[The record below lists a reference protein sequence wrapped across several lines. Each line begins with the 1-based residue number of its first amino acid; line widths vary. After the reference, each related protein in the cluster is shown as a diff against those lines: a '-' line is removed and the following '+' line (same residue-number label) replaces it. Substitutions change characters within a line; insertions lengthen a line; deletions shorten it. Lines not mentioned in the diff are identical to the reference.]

1 MVDTFEISVNKVA
14 ESRLSKVDFDGIKF
28 GRDYSDHMFMADF
41 YDGKWH
47 DSRIVPFAPL
57 TLSPA
62 NVSLH
67 YGQSVFE
74 GMKAYKNANGE
85 VLLFRPLVN
94 SRRINISA
102 KRMCLAEIPE
112 EIFMGG
118 ILELLA
124 LDKDWV
130 PDREGTSLYI
140 RPLLFA
146 MDEYIGI
153 KPSDTFRF
161 MIITCPAGA
170 YYSRPVKVMIE
181 THYTRAVEGGT
192 GFAKAAGNYGS
203 SLYPTKLAQEKG
215 YDQIIW
221 TDAKSHQYVEES
233 GTMNVLF
240 IIDDILVTTP
250 TGDTIL
256 KGVTR
261 DSVLTLAKDH
271 DLKVEERKLSVVE
284 LIDAAKYGRLQEAF
298 GVGTAASIASISNIG
313 FQETDYKLPV
323 EMLWAKRFTTWL
335 DEIKTGKVED
345 KYGWIMKV

>member
-1 MVDTFEISVNKVA
+1 MIDTFEISVNKVA
-14 ESRLSKVDFDGIKF
+14 ESRLSMVDFDGIKF

-124 LDKDWV
+124 LVKDWV

-221 TDAKSHQYVEES
+221 TDAKSHEYVEES

-284 LIDAAKYGRLQEAF
+284 LIDAAKSGRLQEAF

>member
-1 MVDTFEISVNKVA
+1 MIDTFEISVSKVA

-28 GRDYSDHMFMADF
+28 GRDYSDHMCMADF

-47 DSRIVPFAPL
+47 DIRIVPFAPL
-57 TLSPA
+57 TISPA

-74 GMKAYKNANGE
+74 GMKAYKNADGE
-85 VLLFRPLVN
+85 VLLFRPTVN
-94 SRRINISA
+94 SHRINISA

-118 ILELLA
+118 LLELIA
-124 LDKDWV
+124 LDRDWV

-170 YYSRPVKVMIE
+170 YYGRPVKVKIE
-181 THYTRAVEGGT
+181 THYTRAAEGGV
-192 GFAKAAGNYGS
+192 GYAKAAGNYGS
-203 SLYPTKLAQEKG
+203 SLYPAKLAQEKG
-215 YDQIIW
+215 YDQLIW
-221 TDAKSHQYVEES
+221 TDAISHEYVEES

-240 IIDDILVTTP
+240 IIDDVLVTAP
-250 TGDTIL
+250 TSDTIL

-261 DSVLTLAKDH
+261 DSILTLARDH
-271 DLKVEERKLSVVE
+271 GLKVEERKLRVTE
-284 LIDAAKYGRLQEAF
+284 LIDAAASGKLQEAF
-298 GVGTAASIASISNIG
+298 GAGTAATIASISNIG
-313 FQETDYKLPV
+313 CEESDYKLPD
-323 EMLWAKRFTTWL
+323 EMPWAKRFTTWL

-345 KYGWIMKV
+345 TYGWTMKV

>member
-1 MVDTFEISVNKVA
+1 MIDTFEISVNKVA
-14 ESRLSKVDFDGIKF
+14 ESRLSMVDFDGIKF

-41 YDGKWH
+41 YDGKCH
-47 DSRIVPFAPL
+47 DIRIVPFAPF
-57 TLSPA
+57 TLSPS

-74 GMKAYKNANGE
+74 GMKAYKNADGE
-85 VLLFRPLVN
+85 VLLFRPTEN
-94 SRRINISA
+94 FHRINISA

-118 ILELLA
+118 LLELIA

-161 MIITCPAGA
+161 MIITCLAGA

-181 THYTRAVEGGT
+181 THYTRAAEGGT
-192 GFAKAAGNYGS
+192 GFVKAAGNYGG
-203 SLYPTKLAQEKG
+203 SLYPAKLAQEKG
-215 YDQIIW
+215 YDQLIW
-221 TDAKSHQYVEES
+221 TDAKSHEYVEES

-240 IIDDILVTTP
+240 IIDDVLVTAP
-250 TGDTIL
+250 AGDTIL

-261 DSVLTLAKDH
+261 DSILTLARDH
-271 DLKVEERKLSVVE
+271 NLKVEERKLSVTE
-284 LIDAAKYGRLQEAF
+284 LIEAAKSGRLQEAF
-298 GVGTAASIASISNIG
+298 GVGTAATIASISNIG
-313 FQETDYKLPV
+313 FQETDYQLPD
-323 EMLWAKRFTTWL
+323 EMPWAQRFITWL
-335 DEIKTGKVED
+335 NEIKTGKVED
-345 KYGWIMKV
+345 KYGWTMKV